1 MDDPEGL
8 FSMLTDVINNQ
19 IRNGTP
25 PETKQT
31 YDRLL
36 AEGYSEEEVMILIGH
51 IVFMEMFSVLE
62 EGKTYDEERYVAAL
76 RRLPR
81 LPSEED

>member
-1 MDDPEGL
+1 M
-8 FSMLTDVINNQ
+8 
-19 IRNGTP
+19 
-25 PETKQT
+25 
-31 YDRLL
+31 
-36 AEGYSEEEVMILIGH
+36 AEGHYEEEVMILIGH